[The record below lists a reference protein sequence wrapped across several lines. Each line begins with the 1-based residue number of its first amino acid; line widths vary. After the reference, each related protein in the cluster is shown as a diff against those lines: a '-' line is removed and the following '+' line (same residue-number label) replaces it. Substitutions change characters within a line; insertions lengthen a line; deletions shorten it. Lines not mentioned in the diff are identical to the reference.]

1 MAMTL
6 SKPNGSLQGEKRR
19 LAPTRLAGARGAR
32 VNWIQV
38 IKLPALLLLSM
49 TLWGLLIAG
58 HTRYV
63 ETGTDRLITQA
74 DQLVANVSKA
84 VPVDSATGH
93 AR

>member
-19 LAPTRLAGARGAR
+19 LAPRLTGAKGAR
-32 VNWIQV
+32 VDWIRV

-49 TLWGLLIAG
+49 TLWSLLIAV

-63 ETGTDRLITQA
+63 ETGTDRQITQA